1 MSVSFVLS
9 SRARSSA
16 ALVVAGVLW
25 GTGGLSGALLG
36 QLAGLHP
43 LAVATYRLLLG
54 GVAGLLYVAVTGGLR
69 TPTRAA
75 LRRLLVVGGLF
86 AFFQASYF
94 AAVSLSSVSIATMTT
109 IGSSP
114 IVLAV
119 VSAVRSRRVPRPY
132 TLVSLVGSVG
142 GLVLLRWSAEAPHL
156 AGIAL
161 AFLAGTG
168 FAVLTLVTAK
178 PVPGLDSMA
187 TTAYGCLVGGALLTP
202 VAAYLGMALPLHLD
216 VLFVAAYFGIVP
228 TAAAYAAYFRGL
240 AGAHPVL
247 GALSALL
254 EPLTATI
261 LSVAFLHERLSAPA
275 LTGAVLLVAA
285 LAVGYWRP
293 EPRCPSAA
301 PAAAACRGSRTDAGR
316 R

>member
-1 MSVSFVLS
+1 MSSSVVLP

-16 ALVVAGVLW
+16 ALVLAGVLW
-25 GTGGLSGALLG
+25 GTGGLSGSLLG

-54 GVAGLLYVAVTGGLR
+54 GVAGLAYVAATGRLR
-69 TPTRAA
+69 VPSRAA
-75 LRRLLVVGGLF
+75 LRRLLAVGGLF
-86 AFFQASYF
+86 AFFQTSYF
-94 AAVSLSSVSIATMTT
+94 VAVSLSSVSIATMTT

-114 IVLAV
+114 VVLAV
-119 VSAVRSRRVPRPY
+119 VSAVRSRRAPRLY
-132 TLVSLVGSVG
+132 TLVSLTGSLG
-142 GLVLLRWSAEAPHL
+142 GLVLLRWSPEAPQL
-156 AGIAL
+156 AGIA
-161 AFLAGTG
+161 
-168 FAVLTLVTAK
+168 FAVLAGAGFSVFTLITAK

-187 TTAYGCLVGGALLTP
+187 TTAYGCLVGGVLLTP
-202 VAAYLGMALPLHLD
+202 VAAYVGMALPAQAG
-216 VLFVAAYFGIVP
+216 VLLVAAYFGVVP

-261 LSVAFLHERLSAPA
+261 LSVAFLHERLSAHA
-275 LTGAVLLVAA
+275 WAGAVLLVAA

-293 EPRCPSAA
+293 EPR
-301 PAAAACRGSRTDAGR
+301 
-316 R
+316 